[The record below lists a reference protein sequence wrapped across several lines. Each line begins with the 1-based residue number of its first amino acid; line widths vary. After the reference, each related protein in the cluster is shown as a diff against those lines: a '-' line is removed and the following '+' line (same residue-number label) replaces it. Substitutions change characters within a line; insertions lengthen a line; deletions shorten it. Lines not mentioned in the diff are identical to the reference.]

1 MHHHVHTH
9 TKGEHCILCKKA
21 FPSVKVL
28 ERHSVLHKQREC
40 FECEVCDT
48 VFTTTSSLA
57 LHIHGKH
64 GPSYVCDKCYTR
76 FDTPA
81 QRK

>member
-9 TKGEHCILCKKA
+9 TKGELCALCKKA
-21 FPSVKVL
+21 FPSLKAL
-28 ERHSVLHKQREC
+28 ERHSVLYKQRQY
-40 FECEVCDT
+40 FECEAYDA
-48 VFTTTSSLA
+48 VFITTSSLA
-57 LHIHGKH
+57 LHVCSKH
-64 GPSYVCDKCYTR
+64 GPGYVCDKCQTR